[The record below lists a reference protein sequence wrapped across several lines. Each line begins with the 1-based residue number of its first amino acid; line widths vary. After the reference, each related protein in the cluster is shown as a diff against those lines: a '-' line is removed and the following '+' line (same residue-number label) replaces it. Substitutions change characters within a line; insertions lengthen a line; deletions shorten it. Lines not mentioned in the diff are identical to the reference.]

1 MYQLDDQRTAKKFA
15 GKMVKVSGTVD
26 TTSDSIH
33 VTEIK
38 AAS

>member
-15 GKMVKVSGTVD
+15 GKSVSVSGTID
-26 TTSDSIH
+26 TASNTIH